1 MPNIVMYTGDRCPYC
16 ARAKRLLETKG
27 VAFEERHI
35 GLSDNA
41 AREAL
46 VELTGRRTVPQI
58 IIDDT
63 PVGGWDD
70 LSALDKSGELDIL
83 LGSAAG

>member
-1 MPNIVMYTGDRCPYC
+1 MMYTGDRCPYC

-27 VAFEERHI
+27 VEFEERHI
-35 GLSDNA
+35 GLSDDS

-58 IIDDT
+58 LIDDR
-63 PVGGWDD
+63 PIGGWDD
-70 LSALDKSGELDIL
+70 LSALDRSGELDML
-83 LGSAAG
+83 LGRAA